1 MRSIEGKVFVG
12 NDDAKNIKE
21 KACNRPDALLLQNSS
36 KSCLLGKMSYL
47 SCTAE
52 KEQEA
57 IYILSIIKIAQA

>member
-12 NDDAKNIKE
+12 NDDAKNIK
-21 KACNRPDALLLQNSS
+21 KACNTPDALLLQNSS

-52 KEQEA
+52 KEQEG
-57 IYILSIIKIAQA
+57 IYFLSIIKIAPA